1 MIRSAVVMFL
11 FSFALAVGSANGE
24 EKKQTPIEEFRGSTE
39 FGLLS
44 CQIVAKT
51 AFLKVKHGELNEP
64 NSAIGNCLKKERDDV
79 KKLFSRAHD
88 QVAKKPEASRYLKE
102 YYAVWLTALNGILPS
117 ENERA
122 IDYERRQGDASRKA
136 DEAWNRFEIE
146 TGL

>member
-1 MIRSAVVMFL
+1 MTRFTVVVL
-11 FSFALAVGSANGE
+11 LCGLALTAGFANGE
-24 EKKQTPIEEFRGSTE
+24 EKKYTPIEEFRSSTE
-39 FGLLS
+39 MGLMI
-44 CQIVAKT
+44 CQLEAKT
-51 AFLKVKHGELNEP
+51 AFSKARRGELQEP
-64 NSAIGNCLKKERDDV
+64 YSEIDDCLDDV
-79 KKLFSRAHD
+79 KKIFSRAHAH
-88 QVAKKPEASRYLKE
+88 VAKKPEASKYLKE